1 MRIRVLGCSGG
12 IGPGLRTTSLLLDD
26 DVLID
31 AGTGVGELDLA
42 EQSRIRRVFLTHSHL
57 DHVCGLAFMADNL
70 FDRIEAPIS
79 VHASDETLQV
89 LRQHI
94 FNWSVWPD
102 FSVLPDEQS
111 PLLKW
116 RPLVAEES
124 IDIGESRTLTAF
136 RVLHTVPAL
145 GYAIS
150 SPRGCFA
157 FSGDTYADDGLWRF
171 LNRLPRLDQLMIELA
186 FPNAEAAL
194 GHASKHFTPDLLG
207 AELRKLDHHP
217 RLYLTHA
224 KPGFERVIER
234 ECRTALRGW
243 DYVHLKRGDTIRIG

>member
-1 MRIRVLGCSGG
+1 MRIKVLGCSGG

-26 DVLID
+26 DTLID
-31 AGTGVGELDLA
+31 AGTGVGELTLD
-42 EQSRIRRVFLTHSHL
+42 EQSAVRRVFLTHAHL

-70 FDRIEAPIS
+70 FDRIHEPIA
-79 VHASDETLQV
+79 VHAADETLQA
-89 LRQHI
+89 LRTHL
-94 FNWSVWPD
+94 FNWTLWPD
-102 FSVLPDEQS
+102 FSVLPDES
-111 PLLKW
+111 APLLRW
-116 RPLVAEES
+116 QALAAES
-124 IDIGESRTLTAF
+124 VVDLGEQRRLTAF
-136 RVLHTVPAL
+136 RVLHTIPAL

-150 SPRGCFA
+150 GARETFA
-157 FSGDTYADDGLWRF
+157 FTGDCYADDGLWRF
-171 LNRLPRLDQLMIELA
+171 LNRLPRLDQLMIEVA

-207 AELRKLDHHP
+207 QELRKLDHRP

-243 DYVHLKRGDTIRIG
+243 DYVHLKRGDTIRVG